1 MGGRQ
6 LYRDSRQSCRDYK
19 MPRRKTTR
27 RRKARER
34 EEEGPILDSGGGQ
47 GREAGGWEGEEGLSE
62 THPRLSGDAEEELE
76 KKIDALGGIYFDQL
90 KLCEPCSNLFR
101 TQPGLFFNSVVIR

>member
-1 MGGRQ
+1 
-6 LYRDSRQSCRDYK
+6 

-34 EEEGPILDSGGGQ
+34 EGEGSIFDSGGGQ
-47 GREAGGWEGEEGLSE
+47 GREEGGGEEEGGLPE
-62 THPRLSGDAEEELE
+62 THPRLSGGAEEELE

-90 KLCEPCSNLFR
+90 EFCQPCSTLYL
-101 TQPGLFFNSVVIR
+101 TDTGLFTTELSLDK